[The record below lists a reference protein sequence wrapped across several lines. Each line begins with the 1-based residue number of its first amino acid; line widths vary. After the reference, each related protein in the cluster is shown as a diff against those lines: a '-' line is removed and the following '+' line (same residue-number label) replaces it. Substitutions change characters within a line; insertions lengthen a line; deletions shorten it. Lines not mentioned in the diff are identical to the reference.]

1 MAKSGCG
8 KLGEKALKIDA
19 FGRPFEFVLPNGTKR
34 YKSLV
39 GSLLTVFLALIV
51 TLYTAYKLQLL
62 LNNDQVFVMVT
73 TEESFQDENK
83 EDSAISSSVNGF
95 NIAVGL
101 FNFEDFTTVDNYE
114 EYGKLTITM
123 RHRSLKFPNFTYSEL
138 QLHPCTSEEIS
149 LPEEDGKGSND
160 GDQGTGTFFPFEG
173 PKIFMN

>member
-39 GSLLTVFLALIV
+39 GSLLTVFLVLIV
-51 TLYTAYKLQLL
+51 ALYTAYKLQLL

-73 TEESFQDENK
+73 TEDIQDVDKVES
-83 EDSAISSSVNGF
+83 ALSSSVNGF

-101 FNFEDFTTVDNYE
+101 FNFEDFSTVDNFE
-114 EYGKLTITM
+114 EYGQISIEM
-123 RHRSLKFPNFTYSEL
+123 RHRSEKFPNFTKTKL

-149 LPEEDGKGSND
+149 FPDEDGSGGSD
-160 GDQGTGTFFPFEG
+160 GGDQGTGNFFPFEG
-173 PKIFMN
+173 NQVFVK